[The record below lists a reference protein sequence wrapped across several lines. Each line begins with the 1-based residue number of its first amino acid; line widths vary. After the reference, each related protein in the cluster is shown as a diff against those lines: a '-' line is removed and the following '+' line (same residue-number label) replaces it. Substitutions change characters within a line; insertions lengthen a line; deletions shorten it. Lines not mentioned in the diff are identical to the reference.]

1 MRSKLVP
8 KRKYLEIEVL
18 KFIALIIV
26 VTLIV
31 TVTALLTNKA
41 FNYFANI
48 QLEHIENAHTSTQT
62 EPQSGVID
70 EVETLYLA
78 SEYERA
84 LIESCVMAE
93 ASNQGL
99 EGMEAVSQ
107 VILDRSVLW
116 NMTPAEVVTQ
126 EGQFA
131 TYEGDVSE
139 ECRLAVSNVFDLGV
153 RVFDENVT
161 HFHDDSI
168 NPPYWTEN
176 KQSRGSV
183 GRLSFY
189 Y

>member
-48 QLEHIENAHTSTQT
+48 QLEHIENAQTSTQT
-62 EPQSGVID
+62 EPQTGAID
-70 EVETLYLA
+70 DGETLYLA
-78 SEYERA
+78 SEYERC
-84 LIESCVMAE
+84 LVESVVMAE

-99 EGMEAVSQ
+99 EGMEAVAQ
-107 VILDRSVLW
+107 CILCRSALW

-126 EGQFA
+126 PGQFA

-153 RVFDENVT
+153 RVFPENVT
-161 HFHDDSI
+161 HFYSGDI
-168 NPPYWTEN
+168 EPYWVEG
-176 KQSRGSV
+176 KESRGIV
-183 GRLSFY
+183 RDHSFY